1 MRSRNRML
9 LVRTCWIARDPHGAD
24 PQWLMIKCL
33 LELKSSRP
41 YPSYWLNICSFFPST
56 KKIVQLAY
64 NRLLLELLKS
74 CFQSAYSY
82 PTHTHIPY
90 SHAKLLED
98 FDNTNKKVVVC
109 TKQIKNMSFH
119 DTTTW
124 MRSNKI

>member
-9 LVRTCWIARDPHGAD
+9 LVRTCWIGRDPHGAD

-33 LELKSSRP
+33 PRIEIFATLPFILIKHLFILS
-41 YPSYWLNICSFFPST
+41 LD